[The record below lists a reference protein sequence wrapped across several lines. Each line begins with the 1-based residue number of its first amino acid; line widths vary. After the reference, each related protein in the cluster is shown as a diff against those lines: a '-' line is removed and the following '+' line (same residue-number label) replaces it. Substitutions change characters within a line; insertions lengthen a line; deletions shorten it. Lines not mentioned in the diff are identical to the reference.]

1 MSVRYGPSWR
11 GSPRPMSSAT
21 IDTLGG
27 ASEASLFG
35 ALIEMEIPTAF
46 VVGQTSGD
54 VVLCDAKQVV
64 EAQRSDPH
72 GPVGA
77 RGHELPPVRAELH
90 RAHQMEVSRD
100 QLLCAGRGREQSN
113 RAVLA
118 RHRDR
123 APRVPAQRRSVGWI
137 AAIGLMA

>member
-1 MSVRYGPSWR
+1 
-11 GSPRPMSSAT
+11 MSSAT

-35 ALIEMEIPTAF
+35 ALIEMEIATAV

-54 VVLCDAKQVV
+54 VVLSDAEQVV
-64 EAQRSDPH
+64 EVQRLDPH

-77 RGHELPPVRAELH
+77 RGHELLPVRAELH

-118 RHRDR
+118 PIAIVLLGLRPTAGRSGGL
-123 APRVPAQRRSVGWI
+123 RRSASWP
-137 AAIGLMA
+137 